1 MPLLRIGGRMLALKG
16 ERADDEVAQSSGEMA
31 ALGASGVEVV
41 RCGVD
46 LLNPAATVVVAF
58 RGERTSPAR
67 KRPARTSER
76 RGQ

>member
-1 MPLLRIGGRMLALKG
+1 MLALKG
-16 ERADDEVAQSSGEMA
+16 ERAADEVIESAREMT

-46 LLNPAATVVVAF
+46 LLNPAATVVVAT
-58 RGERTSPAR
+58 RGERKSPAR
-67 KRPARTSER
+67 KRPTRASEG